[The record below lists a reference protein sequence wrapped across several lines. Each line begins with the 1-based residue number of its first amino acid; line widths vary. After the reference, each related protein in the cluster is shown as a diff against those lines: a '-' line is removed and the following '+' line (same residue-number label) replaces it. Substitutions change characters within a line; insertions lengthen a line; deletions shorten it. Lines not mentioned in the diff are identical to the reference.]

1 MKYVGAGVGL
11 AREVRLREFVTGILV
26 GVYIHIH
33 THVHIC
39 IYIYVCIYVCTANIL
54 DFLSWCVSWGYK

>member
-26 GVYIHIH
+26 GVLYSYTH
-33 THVHIC
+33 TC
-39 IYIYVCIYVCTANIL
+39 TYMYIYICMYICMY
-54 DFLSWCVSWGYK
+54 SEYS

>member
-39 IYIYVCIYVCTANIL
+39 IYICMYICMY
-54 DFLSWCVSWGYK
+54 SEYS